1 MSVHHRKFL
10 TRLTSRAAIGGAGLT
25 LLAATGVAFTG
36 SAGAA
41 TAPPT
46 PESLTA
52 CDGGVSADPGAK
64 AAGEPNL
71 LRYRFNC
78 DTGITSYTIIVNR
91 GAGDDSTIDDF
102 SPTADVILPY
112 GAPSTTESVT
122 CEGSTPSDGVNCNA
136 GAGGVI
142 SSSNVVQGSVDL
154 TGVYCKSLPRRGK
167 PGAAAIPQANVQL
180 IVTDNTGAED
190 GPFDLRAIKRCPAV
204 PNVVPANA
212 KSKGARKHGKSAR
225 R

>member
-1 MSVHHRKFL
+1 MSVQPRPFI
-10 TRLTSRAAIGGAGLT
+10 TRLSARAGLGAAG
-25 LLAATGVAFTG
+25 LACLVAAGLAG
-36 SAGAA
+36 SGPAGAA

-46 PESLTA
+46 PESLTN
-52 CDGGVSADPGAK
+52 CTGGVSADPGAK

-78 DTGITSYTIIVNR
+78 DTDITAYTVIVNR
-91 GAGDDSTIDDF
+91 AAGDDSTIDDF

-112 GAPSTTESVT
+112 GAQSTTQAVA
-122 CEGSTPSDGVNCNA
+122 CEGSTPSAGVNCNA
-136 GAGGVI
+136 GAGGTV
-142 SSSNVVQGSVDL
+142 SASNVVQGSVDL
-154 TGVYCKSLPRRGK
+154 TGTYCKSLPRHGR

-190 GPFDLRAIKRCPAV
+190 GPFDLRAVKRCPAV
-204 PNVVPANA
+204 PNVVPAKA
-212 KSKGARKHGKSAR
+212 KKAPKHRQSGR